1 MEKCGSNE
9 RCIDFVPINDGT
21 IIGDDRYCNRSLECK
36 QIGYR
41 SVAVYVSTEDGIEN
55 YDLLC
60 TGWKMEK
67 GENDIEVL

>member
-1 MEKCGSNE
+1 MEPKGSNE

-21 IIGDDRYCNRSLECK
+21 ISGDDRYCNRSFQCK

-41 SVAVYVSTEDGIEN
+41 SVAVYIGLNEGMDD

-60 TGWKMEK
+60 TGWKMES
-67 GENDIEVL
+67 GEKTIEII